1 MPNQKFEKLDSLNE
15 LNAVSVLLFLLEN
28 NEPYATDMKVVISS
42 YDRLKKLMERM
53 DSEGLVD
60 INIEEYPR
68 IRITYKL
75 TSKGKDVAQKLL
87 DIEKI
92 MEKNDTGYW
101 YYRIIKF
108 LQNLYKWIV

>member
-75 TSKGKDVAQKLL
+75 TSKGKEVAQKLL
-87 DIEKI
+87 EIEKI
-92 MEKNDTGYW
+92 MEKNDTGY
-101 YYRIIKF
+101 
-108 LQNLYKWIV
+108 